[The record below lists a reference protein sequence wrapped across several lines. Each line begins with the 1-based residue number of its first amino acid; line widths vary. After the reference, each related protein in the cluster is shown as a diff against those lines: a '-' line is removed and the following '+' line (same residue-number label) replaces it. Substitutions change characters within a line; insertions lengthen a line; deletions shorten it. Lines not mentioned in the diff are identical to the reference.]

1 MSVYKGRMSPEGEL
15 REILKID
22 ARQLLVLEYS
32 HRPPAKET
40 NLELEEIEL
49 CCIPSCVTQNLH
61 CAAIS
66 GLL

>member
-40 NLELEEIEL
+40 N
-49 CCIPSCVTQNLH
+49 
-61 CAAIS
+61 
-66 GLL
+66 